1 MEYKLVLVSY
11 MSLTK
16 TRIKKVFQ
24 GAIDNIKAGKE
35 PNVKGEMI
43 KQGYSENSAKV
54 LKVTITKAWQELL
67 NSIDDEE
74 VVNRI
79 TDILRDEDKRSSLTA
94 ADMLLKLKDRYPA
107 QKSKVIGLF
116 DIVEQLD
123 REDSRET

>member
-1 MEYKLVLVSY
+1 M
-11 MSLTK
+11 
-16 TRIKKVFQ
+16 
-24 GAIDNIKAGKE
+24 
-35 PNVKGEMI
+35 KGEMI